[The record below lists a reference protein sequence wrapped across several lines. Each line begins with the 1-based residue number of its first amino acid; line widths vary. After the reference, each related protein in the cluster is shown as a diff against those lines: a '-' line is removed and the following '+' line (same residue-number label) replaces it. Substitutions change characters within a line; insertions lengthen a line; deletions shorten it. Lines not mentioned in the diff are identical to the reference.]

1 MMKRGK
7 EMRKQFKMVANVL
20 LLCGLTAYVN
30 PLAGGIKASESSIV
44 AQDKAEGESR
54 KEQMAAYSAVLK
66 GIYYQ
71 HKYPDGQDCGFNYS
85 GDVSDNQFAIYD
97 VDGDGKDELIIEITT
112 TCTAG
117 MCVSVY
123 SFDEITHVIREEF
136 RELPL
141 LTIYNNGLIKAGWS
155 HNQGLAGEF
164 WPYTLYQYQS
174 KNDCFAVIGEVD
186 AWDKTV
192 RQTDHEGNAFPDILD
207 KDRNGLVYFVTMT
220 GEGMDTSMIDDA
232 EYSLWLN
239 GYLGDA
245 QELVVP
251 YKKLTEENIAGIIG
265 Q

>member
-1 MMKRGK
+1 M
-7 EMRKQFKMVANVL
+7 
-20 LLCGLTAYVN
+20 
-30 PLAGGIKASESSIV
+30 IV
-44 AQDKAEGESR
+44 
-54 KEQMAAYSAVLK
+54 
-66 GIYYQ
+66 
-71 HKYPDGQDCGFNYS
+71 
-85 GDVSDNQFAIYD
+85 
-97 VDGDGKDELIIEITT
+97 EITT

-136 RELPL
+136 REFPL

-239 GYLGDA
+239 EYLGDA